1 MAAEAWAILHR
12 HHLGPEV
19 EGDCPCFVGDKIR
32 SVDSQRASIQTIRL
46 GALLPDSHPSSSV
59 PPCPAGSRLARPTSS
74 GTIYAL
80 GHTRTRSIPT
90 IGRCH
95 FPLPG
100 ATTRPGANAPP
111 TKVRDIRRY
120 DLVRILF
127 DDAEERVQVEGDGPQ
142 GLRSDP
148 TGHELQVAIDE

>member
-59 PPCPAGSRLARPTSS
+59 PPCPGASPRFRPIWSRT
-74 GTIYAL
+74 
-80 GHTRTRSIPT
+80 
-90 IGRCH
+90 
-95 FPLPG
+95 LPG
-100 ATTRPGANAPP
+100 
-111 TKVRDIRRY
+111 
-120 DLVRILF
+120 L
-127 DDAEERVQVEGDGPQ
+127 
-142 GLRSDP
+142 
-148 TGHELQVAIDE
+148 